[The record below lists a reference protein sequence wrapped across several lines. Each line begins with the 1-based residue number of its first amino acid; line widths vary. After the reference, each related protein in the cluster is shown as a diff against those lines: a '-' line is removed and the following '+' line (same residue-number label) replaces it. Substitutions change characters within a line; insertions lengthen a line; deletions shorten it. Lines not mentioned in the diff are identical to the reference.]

1 MTTVRGRLLRRV
13 LALAVLTG
21 LGVLSTAT
29 AASADVIPGGA
40 VGGAACGALFSQALC
55 SGAQMAS
62 NFAPQGLQDA
72 ASHVFGSFM
81 PSDPVSDWASSAGKS
96 SAQAL
101 AQVQTSMI
109 KMGQPHFLDSW
120 WLTRYAVTFGI
131 GLVIMAGTVTFLAA
145 RLSAH
150 GPEGYRMLRQA
161 GISASLY
168 VPAMA
173 LLPAAADIVVQT
185 IYALTGWFAQQT
197 TSDSGTAIAAYVRV
211 LNDMGDPNKFA
222 LGALGVFLFAG
233 ISFLAA
239 VLAMIENATATFG
252 AQLLML
258 MVPAIAAIAVYPP
271 ARKPLSRVGGIIL
284 GLLLTPVMLFL
295 SYWTVWGAAAS
306 LMTGH
311 APDPPMT
318 MLFVAVGSLVA
329 VSAPAVLGLLAPSM
343 VSSLGGHHG
352 ASQRLRQHATNAR
365 RGVTAGAR
373 KIDQARRGGSA
384 AGGAAKSGAS
394 AATTAA
400 GGAAT
405 AGVATAAQAAQK
417 VGQTAQSSAHRAGQG
432 RGETTQSTTPSS
444 SASPAQASSPES
456 STGSPSSST
465 GGQGLGAASPTSTSS
480 GASSHGPGGSGPSA
494 SASSASAGSGSSP
507 HGGGSQRISGVL
519 PLDPEP
525 PAPGSSS
532 GSTGSGR
539 SAQEGHT

>member
-1 MTTVRGRLLRRV
+1 MTTLHGRLLRRV

-21 LGVLSTAT
+21 LGLLATAV

-62 NFAPQGLQDA
+62 NFAPQGLGDA

-96 SAQAL
+96 SARAL

-120 WLTRYAVTFGI
+120 WLTRYGVTFGI

-185 IYALTGWFAQQT
+185 IYALTDWFAQQT
-197 TSDSGTAIAAYVRV
+197 TADSGTAIAAYVKV

-222 LGALGVFLFAG
+222 LGALGLLLFAG
-233 ISFLAA
+233 IAFVAA

-271 ARKPLSRVGGIIL
+271 ARKPLSRIGGIIG
-284 GLLLTPVMLFL
+284 GLLLTPVLLFL

-329 VSAPAVLGLLAPSM
+329 ISAPAVLGMLAPSM

-384 AGGAAKSGAS
+384 AGGAAKSGAT

-405 AGVATAAQAAQK
+405 AGVATGAKAAQK
-417 VGQTAQSSAHRAGQG
+417 AGQTAQSSAHRTGQG

-444 SASPAQASSPES
+444 TSSPAHSSAPQS
-456 STGSPSSST
+456 STGAQSSSS
-465 GGQGLGAASPTSTSS
+465 GGQGLGAAPPTST
-480 GASSHGPGGSGPSA
+480 GASPHGPGSSGPSA
-494 SASSASAGSGSSP
+494 SSSSSSAGSGSSP
-507 HGGGSQRISGVL
+507 HGGTQRISGVL